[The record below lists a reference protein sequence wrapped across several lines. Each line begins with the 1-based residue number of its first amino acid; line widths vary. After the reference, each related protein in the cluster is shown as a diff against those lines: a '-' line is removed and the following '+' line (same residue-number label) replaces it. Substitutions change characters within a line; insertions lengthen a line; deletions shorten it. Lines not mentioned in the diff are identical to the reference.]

1 MKKVLL
7 FVLSILAVSA
17 YADTSDIKF
26 DYQKSEKTLTV
37 SGDLCTY
44 GKRSKQKLPEAV
56 IDNIHNYVK
65 DYNKDFIEQIKNIKT
80 GMFGRRLNTA
90 ELAIMYQLN
99 DKHLNMDYYFEGNN
113 ACVTYQAIVT
123 LDFSNDDSTYFDFD
137 QPDTW
142 TFLAKS
148 NDLFQINNAIK
159 SVYPSITITK
169 QDLPQNEQSAL
180 IVLSKVS
187 GSFSLYKF
195 DAKKFNQIKL
205 LALNSVF
212 VNAPEPYK
220 SAMEQYL
227 TSYQF
232 NIAEDVKDTNWYLH
246 ITPKEI
252 SEGISFRVSYQ
263 SKTSVNKVVKNDPYI
278 LPTLPTSNDDE
289 LKDIILL
296 HLEMMEFVQLLESP

>member
-1 MKKVLL
+1 MKNILL
-7 FVLSILAVSA
+7 FVLSIFAVSA

-26 DYQKSEKTLTV
+26 DYKKSEKTLTV

-65 DYNKDFIEQIKNIKT
+65 DYNKDFIEQIRNIKT

-90 ELAIMYQLN
+90 ELAIIYQLN

-123 LDFSNDDSTYFDFD
+123 LDFTNDDSTYFNFA
-137 QPDTW
+137 QPDSW
-142 TFLAKS
+142 TFLAKT

-159 SVYPSITITK
+159 SVYPEIALK
-169 QDLPQNEQSAL
+169 KPDLPQNEQSAL
-180 IVLSKVS
+180 IVLSKIS
-187 GSFSLYKF
+187 ESFSLYKF
-195 DAKKFNQIKL
+195 DAVKFNHIKL

-212 VNAPEPYK
+212 VNAPEPYQ
-220 SAMEQYL
+220 SAMEEYL

-232 NIAEDVKDTNWYLH
+232 NVATQVKDANWYLH
-246 ITPKEI
+246 ITPKQTE
-252 SEGISFRVSYQ
+252 EGISFRVSYQ

-278 LPTLPTSNDDE
+278 LPSLPASNDDE
-289 LKDIILL
+289 LKDVILL